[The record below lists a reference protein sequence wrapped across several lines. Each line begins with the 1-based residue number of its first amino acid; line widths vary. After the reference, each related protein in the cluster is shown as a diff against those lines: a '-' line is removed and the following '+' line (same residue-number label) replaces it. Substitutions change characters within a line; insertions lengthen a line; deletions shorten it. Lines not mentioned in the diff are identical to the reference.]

1 MFPAHKELPAT
12 RKPLWRDAMAMAVCP
27 IRIFLSIYM
36 RRENMVEK
44 RILVVDDEPQ
54 IRDLYTKA
62 FSRAGY
68 KVQTA
73 ESAEEALE
81 ILKREPCWVM
91 FLDLNLPG
99 MNGVDLCR
107 SIRKSF
113 PMAIPYAVTGYASL
127 FELTDC
133 RDAGFED
140 YFLKPVTLSDLVD
153 AADHAFKKLERWR
166 KR

>member
-1 MFPAHKELPAT
+1 
-12 RKPLWRDAMAMAVCP
+12 V
-27 IRIFLSIYM
+27 S
-36 RRENMVEK
+36 EK
-44 RILVVDDEPQ
+44 RILLVDDEKQ
-54 IRDLYTKA
+54 IREMYSLA
-62 FSRAGY
+62 FTRAGY
-68 KVQTA
+68 GATTA

-81 ILKREPCWVM
+81 IMKKEPFWVL

-107 SIRKSF
+107 EIRKQY

-140 YFLKPVTLSDLVD
+140 YFTKPASLSDLLE
-153 AADHAFKKLERWR
+153 AAAHAFKKLARWK